1 MDCVSVFVIVRVPSS
16 LSMGQVSE
24 LNTLLVGV
32 FYGFRYIEVI
42 SSHSIMAVSLAFSF
56 DIHNTPEKFPTEKET
71 HFLGY
76 TYPSGVYVRVS
87 SQSYI

>member
-1 MDCVSVFVIVRVPSS
+1 M
-16 LSMGQVSE
+16 SE

-42 SSHSIMAVSLAFSF
+42 SSHSIIALAFSF
-56 DIHNTPEKFPTEKET
+56 DNTPEKFPTEKET

-76 TYPSGVYVRVS
+76 TNPSGVYVRVS
-87 SQSYI
+87 SQLYIWKRKSNSAQQIIYYAVSGWV